1 MERLRRMLDTL
12 KLTFSLLIV
21 SAVAGLAIAITY
33 KQTAEKIEYQ
43 KILAEQQALT
53 VVFPEGTGIKKQDA
67 TSSLPDP
74 YWVGEKE
81 GAIIGYAFKGSS
93 KGYSSDIEFIVAVN
107 PEGTIL
113 GLTVL
118 SQEET
123 PGLGTRVQE
132 VVSKKYLWNGLFGKE
147 EKDTPWFTKQF
158 KGIKVTKDIAI
169 DKSSEWHITDDKG
182 KNALLSNNKIT
193 AITGATIS
201 TQAMCKGIKQYA
213 YKYLS
218 ALKKSNVI
226 KKNDT
231 PKQETQPE

>member
-1 MERLRRMLDTL
+1 MLDIL
-12 KLTFSLLIV
+12 KLTFALLIV
-21 SAVAGLAIAITY
+21 SAAAGLAIAITY

-43 KILAEQQALT
+43 KFLAEQQALT
-53 VVFPEGTGIKKQDA
+53 VVFPEGIDIKKQDA
-67 TSSLPDP
+67 ISSLPDP

-81 GAIIGYAFKGSS
+81 GTIIGYAFKGSS
-93 KGYSSDIEFIVAVN
+93 KGYSSDIEFIVAVD

-132 VVSKKYLWNGLFGKE
+132 VVSKKYLWNGLFSKK

-158 KGIKVTKDIAI
+158 KGINVTKDIAI
-169 DKSSEWHITDDKG
+169 YKSSEWHIITGESKKD
-182 KNALLSNNKIT
+182 LLNNNKIT

-201 TQAMCKGIKQYA
+201 TQAVCKGIKKCA
-213 YKYLS
+213 YKYLPVLD
-218 ALKKSNVI
+218 AKRDKQLKDKPE
-226 KKNDT
+226 KAT
-231 PKQETQPE
+231 PSE